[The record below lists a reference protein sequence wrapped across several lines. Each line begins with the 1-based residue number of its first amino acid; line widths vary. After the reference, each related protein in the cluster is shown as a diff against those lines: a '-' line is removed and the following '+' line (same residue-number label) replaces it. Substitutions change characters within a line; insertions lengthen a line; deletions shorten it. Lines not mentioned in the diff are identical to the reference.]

1 MYLRGLLL
9 SRRWGGRGGMGSAL
23 HEPSQ
28 AGGQKG
34 HVWWILSGCRGFLT
48 SDQRSFSS
56 ETLLR
61 KKKKRTKNPK
71 LVSKNTV
78 DLSGCF
84 FYPCKINTDGRSLQG
99 GSGCGGA
106 EPAPGPYLHIPVQT
120 PCLLYS
126 HVMSVLFPV
135 GCCISQISC
144 CFVLLFLIIS
154 SVTPG
159 WRFPTANIL

>member
-1 MYLRGLLL
+1 MGEEGREVPSMSPARLGV
-9 SRRWGGRGGMGSAL
+9 RRATFDGY
-23 HEPSQ
+23 SQ
-28 AGGQKG
+28 GAGGSSLQTKG
-34 HVWWILSGCRGFLT
+34 VSAVKLCLER
-48 SDQRSFSS
+48 R
-56 ETLLR
+56 
-61 KKKKRTKNPK
+61 KKRTKNPK

-106 EPAPGPYLHIPVQT
+106 EPAPGPCLHIPVQT

-159 WRFPTANIL
+159 

>member
-1 MYLRGLLL
+1 MGEEGWEVPSMDPARLGV
-9 SRRWGGRGGMGSAL
+9 RRATFDGY
-23 HEPSQ
+23 SQ
-28 AGGQKG
+28 GAGGSSLQTKGVSAVKLCLERRQKDEKPQ
-34 HVWWILSGCRGFLT
+34 SCE
-48 SDQRSFSS
+48 Q
-56 ETLLR
+56 
-61 KKKKRTKNPK
+61 
-71 LVSKNTV
+71 NTV

-84 FYPCKINTDGRSLQG
+84 FFFNPCKVNTDGRTLQG

-126 HVMSVLFPV
+126 HVMSVLSPV

-159 WRFPTANIL
+159 